1 MKKILFVYTCLLFSV
16 TSIFAQQAN
25 FVNEGKIKF
34 ERRINTFATMPI
46 FLRETGMIKGDD
58 VTTFMQNYRN
68 GTQFWTDTFDLYFD
82 NTHSFYQPA
91 NPDIDFCKTFAVPVS
106 YKNKV
111 YNNFETSVV
120 NIEKQAFE
128 NAYFISDTMRR
139 LRWKLTDET
148 REIAGFECHRAN
160 ALVFDS
166 IYIVAFYTDQIPL
179 QSGPE
184 TFNGLPGMIL
194 GIAIPHQHITIFAQ
208 QVTGMTTRPQEWP
221 VPTAGKRTAMNN
233 KSFNTMTM
241 KLLKQFNLSSD
252 WVQFFMDL

>member
-1 MKKILFVYTCLLFSV
+1 MKKILFIYTCLLLTISA
-16 TSIFAQQAN
+16 FAQQAN
-25 FVNEGKIKF
+25 FVGKGKITF
-34 ERRINTFATMPI
+34 ERKINTFATMPI

-58 VTTFMQNYRN
+58 VATFMQNYRN

-82 NTHSFYQPA
+82 QTHSFYQPA

-128 NAYFISDTMRR
+128 NAYFISDTIRR
-139 LRWKLTDET
+139 LKWKLTDET

-166 IYIVAFYTDQIPL
+166 IYIVAFYTDQIPTK
-179 QSGPE
+179 SGPE

-208 QVTGMTTRPQEWP
+208 SVTGVNTEPQQWAVP
-221 VPTAGKRTAMNN
+221 VAGKRTTMDN
-233 KSFNTMTM
+233 KAFNTMTM
-241 KLLKQFNLSSD
+241 KLLKQFNLSSA